1 MKCETRRML
10 VDDNADI
17 LFTLSILIRNLT
29 GATIECYHAPDLALA
44 AFVSA
49 IACSR

>member
-1 MKCETRRML
+1 MKCETRWML

-17 LFTLSILIRNLT
+17 LFTLSVLIRNLT
-29 GATIECYHAPDLALA
+29 GATIKCHHAPNLALA
-44 AFVSA
+44 AFVAA